1 MYLTGVFYFS
11 VPRGLRLTASR
22 KYHSLPWIPRFNQSR
37 RSYKK
42 KKKRKLVSCVG
53 RACERRCISG
63 RSFSPPETL
72 LGENSSQDS
81 EGNFCEKLLKRVSRR
96 STVLIMY
103 PPLCDWVSYLEFA
116 CETSF
121 LLGENVYHWLLL
133 HHRFKL
139 RARTQNRGDLHP

>member
-1 MYLTGVFYFS
+1 MYLTGVFCFS
-11 VPRGLRLTASR
+11 VPRGLRLIASR

-53 RACERRCISG
+53 RACERRRISG
-63 RSFSPPETL
+63 RSFSSPEKL

-81 EGNFCEKLLKRVSRR
+81 EGNFCEKLLKRVSWR

-103 PPLCDWVSYLEFA
+103 PPLRD
-116 CETSF
+116 
-121 LLGENVYHWLLL
+121 
-133 HHRFKL
+133 
-139 RARTQNRGDLHP
+139 

>member
-1 MYLTGVFYFS
+1 MYLTGVFCFS
-11 VPRGLRLTASR
+11 VPRGPGLLHQESITVYLGFPDLT
-22 KYHSLPWIPRFNQSR
+22 SLVAATKR
-37 RSYKK
+37 

-63 RSFSPPETL
+63 RSFSPPEKL

-103 PPLCDWVSYLEFA
+103 PPLRDWVSYLEFA

-133 HHRFKL
+133 HRRFKL